1 MEKRKNNQKERKRMN
16 NGLEKNYM
24 EMILT
29 REQ

>member
-16 NGLEKNYM
+16 NGLEKNHM